1 MPRGKKKTALESLQ
15 EQLTRIDS
23 DIEKHQDKIKELQGK
38 KKDLLDL
45 KKKQELES
53 LLQKIQASGKSV
65 DEVLQAISE

>member
-1 MPRGKKKTALESLQ
+1 MPRGKKKSALESLQ
-15 EQLTRIDS
+15 EQLAKIDS
-23 DIEKHQDKIKELQGK
+23 EIDKHQDKIKELQGK

-65 DEVLQAISE
+65 DEVLKAIEG